1 MKGALILALV
11 TQSAMCHVTMKA
23 LSTDASVVAQYIYCP
38 NYKFAQYALAAICK
52 IALLTEQ

>member
-1 MKGALILALV
+1 
-11 TQSAMCHVTMKA
+11 MKA
-23 LSTDASVVAQYIYCP
+23 LAEVLTEVPHGSTVYCT